1 MQGSEGYASE
11 LLVRFQCHWNTF
23 RIAVAQVVRRRED
36 KVYVHFVGRDK
47 RLDFWMLETKLPEPL
62 SNDVVPPIA
71 RKRKRVPSIGV
82 PMSASASGSGLRNN
96 EASPLADVQTSISA
110 PPAPLQAQ
118 TETRPAVEL
127 TEEDIDIRE
136 HRKITAKRNF
146 DKVNFG
152 RWQIKT
158 W

>member
-1 MQGSEGYASE
+1 M
-11 LLVRFQCHWNTF
+11 HWNTF

-62 SNDVVPPIA
+62 ADDVVLPIA
-71 RKRKRVPSIGV
+71 RKRRRGPSIGV
-82 PMSASASGSGLRNN
+82 PMSASASGSGLRTS
-96 EASPLADVQTSISA
+96 EASPLVDMQTSISA
-110 PPAPLQAQ
+110 PPAPLPAHVQAQ

-127 TEEDIDIRE
+127 TEEEIDIRE
-136 HRKITAKRNF
+136 HRKITAKKNF

>member
-1 MQGSEGYASE
+1 
-11 LLVRFQCHWNTF
+11 
-23 RIAVAQVVRRRED
+23 
-36 KVYVHFVGRDK
+36 
-47 RLDFWMLETKLPEPL
+47 MLETKLPEPL

-110 PPAPLQAQ
+110 PPAPMQAQ